1 MGIVINQ
8 SIKNLIFTY
17 LGFII
22 GAVNTLFLYPYI
34 MDANYYGLVA
44 VLLSTAMIFY
54 PLLSIGMSNA
64 IVRYYARYKSKEEK
78 DKFISFTFIL
88 PLFIIIPLWII
99 TNIFETQIANALSD
113 KSELVKYY
121 IKYIFIFAVFVGYFE
136 VFYSYSRVQLKS
148 VFGNILKEISI
159 RFYVTIL
166 IVLIYFNVITDHQFI
181 VLLATGYGVRV
192 LLMGAY
198 VFYISDFRFR
208 FSSFAKYKSVLFYS
222 LFVIFSSSVSFMV
235 LEIDKLMISQYID
248 LKNVAYY
255 AVGGFIG
262 IVVSVPGRA
271 MVQILAPLV
280 SKAIADNDLVE
291 IESLY
296 KKSSINLLVVS
307 GFVFMLIAVNVKFLY
322 MLLPDKYVGGEF
334 VAIIIAFSKLYD
346 MASGI
351 NGTIITN
358 SKYYRYD
365 LLFGGILLVL
375 TIITNIV
382 FIKIFGALGA
392 AIATGLSVI
401 TYNSLKLIFVKLK
414 YGFHPFSPKSFGL
427 FVGIMVLISVFYFS
441 PVIVN
446 PIITII
452 ILSLLL
458 GITFFSFVIIYK
470 PSEDIDILIKKYLNK
485 IFHKN

>member
-17 LGFII
+17 LGFVI

-34 MDANYYGLVA
+34 MDADYYGLVA

-64 IVRYYARYKSKEEK
+64 IVRFYARYKSKEDK
-78 DKFISFTFIL
+78 DKLISFTFVL
-88 PLFIIIPLWII
+88 PLLVITPLWIL
-99 TNIFETQIANALSD
+99 TNVFESDIANTLSD

-136 VFYSYSRVQLKS
+136 VFYSYSRVLLKS

-159 RFYVTIL
+159 RVYVTIL
-166 IVLIYFNVITDHQFI
+166 IILIYFNVITDHQFI
-181 VLLATGYGVRV
+181 VFLALGYGVRV
-192 LLMGAY
+192 FLMGAY
-198 VFYISDFRFR
+198 VLYISDFRFR

-248 LKNVAYY
+248 LQNVAYY

-271 MVQILAPLV
+271 MAQILAPFV
-280 SKAIADNDLVE
+280 SKAIADNNLVE
-291 IESLY
+291 IKSLY

-307 GFVFMLIAVNVKFLY
+307 GFVFMLIAINVKFLY
-322 MLLPDKYVGGEF
+322 MLLPEKYIGGEF
-334 VAIIIAFSKLYD
+334 VAIIIAFSKLFD

-365 LLFGGILLVL
+365 LLFGTFLLIL
-375 TIITNIV
+375 TITTNIV
-382 FIKIFGALGA
+382 FIQIFGAIGA
-392 AIATGLSVI
+392 AIATGISVI
-401 TYNSLKLIFVKLK
+401 FYNVMKLAFVRIKYGVYPFTINSLYIFV
-414 YGFHPFSPKSFGL
+414 
-427 FVGIMVLISVFYFS
+427 VIVLMSIVFYFV
-441 PVIVN
+441 PLFVHPIVS
-446 PIITII
+446 IAVTSSVVAIVYFLFIRF
-452 ILSLLL
+452 L
-458 GITFFSFVIIYK
+458 K
-470 PSEDIDILIKKYLNK
+470 PSADIDILISKYLK
-485 IFHKN
+485 IVFK

>member
-208 FSSFAKYKSVLFYS
+208 FSSFVKYKSVLFYS

-334 VAIIIAFSKLYD
+334 VAIIIAFSKLFD
-346 MASGI
+346 MATGI

-365 LLFGGILLVL
+365 LLFGAFLLVL
-375 TIITNIV
+375 TIATNV
-382 FIKIFGALGA
+382 FFIQIFGAIGA
-392 AIATGLSVI
+392 AIATGVSVI
-401 TYNSLKLIFVKLK
+401 FYNAMKLVFVRMKYGVYPFTINSLYVFVFIVLMSTTF
-414 YGFHPFSPKSFGL
+414 YFIPLFIHPIVSIVVISL
-427 FVGIMVLISVFYFS
+427 LVGILYFLF
-441 PVIVN
+441 IRF
-446 PIITII
+446 
-452 ILSLLL
+452 L
-458 GITFFSFVIIYK
+458 K
-470 PSEDIDILIKKYLNK
+470 PSADIDILISKYLK
-485 IFHKN
+485 IVFK